1 MINQLKNAIPILRT
15 IESYGHEAYFVG
27 GCVRD
32 VIRKQTIKDIDI
44 ATSALP
50 EEIQVIFSK
59 VIPVGIDHGT
69 VIVRYQGNSYEVTT
83 FRDEGEYSD
92 KRHPDEVTFIRDLKQ
107 DLARRDF
114 TMNALAMDKDGNI
127 IDPYGGKED
136 IEDNMIRTVGN
147 ARHRFN
153 EDALRMLRAIRF
165 SSQLGFRIEKKT
177 FQEIT
182 ALHGELQAVA
192 VERIREECTKFFQG
206 NAIKHGLNWL
216 KQSRLCSVLPI
227 FAHYPHLIE
236 QTPAHV
242 TPFFTFADVIAFY
255 HYLEQEVSI
264 ANWIKSWKCSNREKQ
279 QVIEIVDALHYYDEH
294 GVDHWLV
301 YSMNEE
307 NIHRFVHVHELL
319 FPTYA
324 LAEERLF
331 ELKRT
336 VPISSKTELCI
347 NGHDIHVLFPALKKG
362 SWIKQLLDQIEYN
375 VVLGNLKND
384 KKRIKEWI
392 ACHPPDKN

>member
-153 EDALRMLRAIRF
+153 EDALRMLRAIR
-165 SSQLGFRIEKKT
+165 
-177 FQEIT
+177 
-182 ALHGELQAVA
+182 
-192 VERIREECTKFFQG
+192 
-206 NAIKHGLNWL
+206 
-216 KQSRLCSVLPI
+216 
-227 FAHYPHLIE
+227 
-236 QTPAHV
+236 
-242 TPFFTFADVIAFY
+242 
-255 HYLEQEVSI
+255 
-264 ANWIKSWKCSNREKQ
+264 
-279 QVIEIVDALHYYDEH
+279 
-294 GVDHWLV
+294 
-301 YSMNEE
+301 
-307 NIHRFVHVHELL
+307 
-319 FPTYA
+319 
-324 LAEERLF
+324 
-331 ELKRT
+331 
-336 VPISSKTELCI
+336 
-347 NGHDIHVLFPALKKG
+347 
-362 SWIKQLLDQIEYN
+362 
-375 VVLGNLKND
+375 
-384 KKRIKEWI
+384 
-392 ACHPPDKN
+392 